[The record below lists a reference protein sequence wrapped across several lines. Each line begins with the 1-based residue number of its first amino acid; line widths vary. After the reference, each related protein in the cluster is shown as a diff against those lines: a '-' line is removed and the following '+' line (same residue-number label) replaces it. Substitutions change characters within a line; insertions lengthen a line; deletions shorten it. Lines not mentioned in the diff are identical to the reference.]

1 MNIQRITNFTTFKSS
16 YQDSGYDDPFF
27 QSVRNAI
34 RKHYAKWHM
43 PHQDIFEKEHKL
55 TDYEILH
62 IINNLEK
69 YHEMQKIE
77 GTNIYRGQTL
87 VDKTDCL
94 QALSA
99 KGIKT
104 VIDLVDYGDSYKQ
117 AIKKAGM
124 DYFAYNIYS
133 NWWDLSYLETPK
145 MPKLIEFLK
154 KMQEDNIYIGCQ
166 HGSNDTDVAFIL
178 NEFFNPKLEGKA
190 KTKIPP
196 NDSDFPLKLNL
207 IYDAL
212 KPEDKKLLG
221 WTKEFEQR
229 LVKKLISI

>member
-1 MNIQRITNFTTFKSS
+1 MNIQPISYITAFKSS
-16 YQDSGYDDPFF
+16 YMDSGYDDPFF
-27 QSVRNAI
+27 QSIRNAI
-34 RKHYAKWHM
+34 RQHYNKWYS
-43 PHQDIFEKEHKL
+43 PQQDIFEREHRL
-55 TDYEILH
+55 TDYEIMN
-62 IINNLEK
+62 IISNLEK
-69 YHEMQKIE
+69 YHDMQRIE

-87 VDKTDCL
+87 VEKPDCL
-94 QALSA
+94 PALKA

-117 AIKKAGM
+117 AINKAGM

-145 MPKLIEFLK
+145 INKLIEFLK

-196 NDSDFPLKLNL
+196 SDSDFPLKLNL

>member
-1 MNIQRITNFTTFKSS
+1 MNIQPVLNTTVFKS
-16 YQDSGYDDPFF
+16 YYDDSEYDDPYF
-27 QSVRNAI
+27 QSIRNVI
-34 RKHYAKWHM
+34 RKHYTKWHS
-43 PHQDIFEKEHKL
+43 PYQDVFEKEHRL
-55 TDYEILH
+55 TDYELMR
-62 IINNLEK
+62 IIDDLEK
-69 YHEMQKIE
+69 NHEIKRIE

-87 VDKTDCL
+87 VEEPDCL
-94 QALSA
+94 YALSK

-117 AIKKAGM
+117 VVKNAGM

-133 NWWDLSYLETPK
+133 NWWDLSYLEPPK
-145 MPKLIEFLK
+145 IPKLIEFLK

-207 IYDAL
+207 IYDEL
-212 KPEDKKLLG
+212 KPVDKKLLG

>member
-1 MNIQRITNFTTFKSS
+1 MNIQPITNFTTFKSS

-43 PHQDIFEKEHKL
+43 PQQDIFEKEHKL

-69 YHEMQKIE
+69 YHDMQKIE

-94 QALSA
+94 QALNA

-145 MPKLIEFLK
+145 IPKLIEFLK

>member
-43 PHQDIFEKEHKL
+43 PQQDIFEKEHKL

-145 MPKLIEFLK
+145 IPKLIEFLK